1 MKNPIVHIALAVI
14 IVLAVGATIFALL
27 PKAHP
32 ESTASTTK
40 TTNTTET
47 PQTSPT
53 PSTQTSRIYETSEL
67 AVTIPAGWTATEATQ
82 NGIANPSAVNITKGS
97 WILYM
102 NVNASQA
109 SGVSGGRFAEIG
121 MGAPSVD
128 AVVLDEPNECG
139 TAKSTPAFGAF
150 SRVDL
155 SVSAADAQQWC
166 SVPTNGKTVW
176 FFSYLTK
183 TGIGGYFNDYVA
195 DQNPALVVTMAYE
208 IDDVKGMN
216 DLPPDATNSG
226 VNNLPEMGSADLN
239 TALKA
244 MTDIASTLTI
254 KNH

>member
-1 MKNPIVHIALAVI
+1 MNNPIVKIALGTTIVI
-14 IVLAVGATIFALL
+14 AVGAAIFVSL
-27 PKAHP
+27 P
-32 ESTASTTK
+32 ETATPTPA
-40 TTNTTET
+40 ET
-47 PQTSPT
+47 PNITQPAAPPATT
-53 PSTQTSRIYETSEL
+53 TQPSHIYETSEL
-67 AVTIPAGWTATEATQ
+67 AVTIPAGWTATEVTQ
-82 NGIANPSAVNITKGS
+82 NGITNPSAVNITKGG

-128 AVVLDEPNECG
+128 AVVLEQPNECG
-139 TAKSTPAFGAF
+139 TAKLTPAFGAF

-155 SVSAADAQQWC
+155 SVSAADARQWC

-208 IDDVKGMN
+208 IDDAKKM
-216 DLPPDATNSG
+216 A
-226 VNNLPEMGSADLN
+226 VNNLPEMGNADL
-239 TALKA
+239 TAALKA
-244 MTDIASTLTI
+244 MTNIASTLTI

>member
-1 MKNPIVHIALAVI
+1 MNNPIVKIALGTI
-14 IVLAVGATIFALL
+14 IVIAVGAAIFVSL
-27 PKAHP
+27 P
-32 ESTASTTK
+32 ETATPTPA
-40 TTNTTET
+40 ET
-47 PQTSPT
+47 PNVTQSAT
-53 PSTQTSRIYETSEL
+53 PSATTTQPSHIYETSEL

-97 WILYM
+97 WILYI

-109 SGVSGGRFAEIG
+109 SGVTGGRFAEIG

-139 TAKSTPAFGAF
+139 TATLTPAFGAF

-155 SVSAADAQQWC
+155 SVSAINARDWC
-166 SVPTNGKTVW
+166 SVPKNGKSVW

-239 TALKA
+239 AALKA
-244 MTDIASTLTI
+244 MTDIASTLTV